1 MSLSC
6 WTALGQSY
14 YSCLPW
20 AWSEMKNHN
29 YCWLNWNLF
38 FSTSPI
44 NRNNVTRES
53 DSESCIFNKCADFSR
68 LKTKK
73 KSNHVEM
80 LLVGKTGVFK
90 NIFNNFEQVE
100 CNIFRWESFFFS
112 WNIFSPVF
120 VQRKH
125 VYNSHKMCVYKFAP
139 TSTQRVHIHTR
150 NRFSLFSFVE
160 KTRVIESRGGK
171 KAKVYRIIILFF
183 IFSCVLI
190 WV

>member
-53 DSESCIFNKCADFSR
+53 ESESCIFNKCADFST

-80 LLVGKTGVFK
+80 LLVGKPVCLRTFSTILNRLNATFFDERAFFSLG
-90 NIFNNFEQVE
+90 I
-100 CNIFRWESFFFS
+100 FFFLR
-112 WNIFSPVF
+112 FSF
-120 VQRKH
+120 NASMYITLIK
-125 VYNSHKMCVYKFAP
+125 CVY
-139 TSTQRVHIHTR
+139 I
-150 NRFSLFSFVE
+150 NSLRLAHS
-160 KTRVIESRGGK
+160 
-171 KAKVYRIIILFF
+171 AF
-183 IFSCVLI
+183 IFILEIASVSFHSLRRRE
-190 WV
+190 W